1 MPLTSEATRQYT
13 ILSWLQKYSFQ
24 KLSIL
29 AFLMAFE
36 NFKPKYLCCVA
47 IFILVVAYS
56 HHGRILFKMSCI
68 KLIETIWFNS
78 GEVPYFWLSID
89 RFRFRMYFSSFYRP
103 MLLKEGASK
112 MYLLN
117 FWSFLKSLLQRS
129 FKISLLLFADLIEAA
144 FSFYNKWCKN
154 FKGTQNSYSL
164 QIYSLLMY
172 KDSLKRNG
180 VDLQA
185 IIRDCKL
192 IYFSG
197 FLSNIQA

>member
-1 MPLTSEATRQYT
+1 MNFFWEK
-13 ILSWLQKYSFQ
+13 IFG
-24 KLSIL
+24 KLSVFAHGNFTLL
-29 AFLMAFE
+29 AI
-36 NFKPKYLCCVA
+36 
-47 IFILVVAYS
+47 IFSNCRLGAARPTW
-56 HHGRILFKMSCI
+56 GAKMQ
-68 KLIETIWFNS
+68 S
-78 GEVPYFWLSID
+78 GTFFWYQIID

-164 QIYSLLMY
+164 QIYSLL
-172 KDSLKRNG
+172 
-180 VDLQA
+180 
-185 IIRDCKL
+185 
-192 IYFSG
+192 IY
-197 FLSNIQA
+197 